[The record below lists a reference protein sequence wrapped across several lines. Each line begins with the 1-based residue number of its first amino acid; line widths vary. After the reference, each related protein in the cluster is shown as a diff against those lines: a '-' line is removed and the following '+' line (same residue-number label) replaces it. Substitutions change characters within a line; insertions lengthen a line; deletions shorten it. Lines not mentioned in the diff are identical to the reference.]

1 MGVKKKVKIC
11 QNKFLDTTCSVQLVI
26 VWQNQGNCGK
36 NQGNCGKNQAN
47 KAIVA
52 IVAIVAIKAIV
63 TRIERLWHFSHS

>member
-36 NQGNCGKNQAN
+36 NQATV
-47 KAIVA
+47 I
-52 IVAIVAIKAIV
+52 
-63 TRIERLWHFSHS
+63 